1 MAQSVNET
9 LKDKLEKVQGKKIAI
24 MQEGFM
30 QSKFYIEVVKIELKL
45 DVLSITDENCYIRF
59 NLNQVSN
66 VEIDEHEIMLFLDN
80 DTKIIIK
87 Y

>member
-1 MAQSVNET
+1 
-9 LKDKLEKVQGKKIAI
+9 
-24 MQEGFM
+24 M